1 MRLFFLRHGIAED
14 RSSSGRDFDRA
25 LTAEGRAEL
34 EQVARGLRRL
44 KVMPDPI
51 LSSPLVRARQTAE
64 VVAPVLGGTLEIVE
78 ELSAGAA
85 FHDFQRLVQRYMTAQ
100 SLMLVGHEPDFSQA
114 AAALVGAESGALV
127 LKKAGLIRID
137 LDGRPEIG
145 RGRLRWL
152 LTPGQLALIGR

>member
-14 RSSSGRDFDRA
+14 YSSNRRDYDRA

-34 EQVARGLRRL
+34 ENVARGLRRL
-44 KVMPDPI
+44 KVTPDPI

-64 VVAPVLGGTLEIVE
+64 VVAPVLGGTIIVEE
-78 ELSAGAA
+78 ELSAGATFDA
-85 FHDFQRLVQRYMTAQ
+85 FQRLVRRYPAAEA
-100 SLMLVGHEPDFSQA
+100 LMVVGHEPDFSEA
-114 AAALVGAESGALV
+114 AAAFIGAEPGALV

-137 LDGRPEIG
+137 LDGHSEAG

-152 LTPGQLALIGR
+152 LTPGQLTLVGR